1 MAFHAT
7 RRPGGDAAGVFLAAG
22 TADANLNRR
31 IAFVSSRA
39 PPADSDAV
47 SNDEDEDDVII
58 NALVD
63 SIASARAAGTSFPRA
78 FSKFV
83 SESSTP
89 IDAVADRIAAS
100 RRAFDRARGL
110 VDTARRDGSRLAR
123 RDGSRLASRRR
134 DVRMNEDSIRF
145 VVTRWRPRAGEARAR
160 PRRAR
165 PRWTF

>member
-7 RRPGGDAAGVFLAAG
+7 RRPGLGGDAAGVFLAAG
-22 TADANLNRR
+22 TADATRNRR

-58 NALVD
+58 NALAD
-63 SIASARAAGTSFPRA
+63 SIASARAAGTPYPRA
-78 FSKFV
+78 FSTLV

-100 RRAFDRARGL
+100 RLAFDRARGL
-110 VDTARRDGSRLAR
+110 AATVR
-123 RDGSRLASRRR
+123 RDGSRLASRR
-134 DVRMNEDSIRF
+134 I
-145 VVTRWRPRAGEARAR
+145 EARVASSR
-160 PRRAR
+160 CADK
-165 PRWTF
+165 

>member
-7 RRPGGDAAGVFLAAG
+7 RRPGFGGDAAGVFLAAG

-31 IAFVSSRA
+31 IAFVSSRN

-58 NALVD
+58 NRLVD
-63 SIASARAAGTSFPRA
+63 SIASARAAGTPFPRA

-110 VDTARRDGSRLAR
+110 VDIAR
-123 RDGSRLASRRR
+123 RDGSRLASRR
-134 DVRMNEDSIRF
+134 I
-145 VVTRWRPRAGEARAR
+145 EARVASS
-160 PRRAR
+160 
-165 PRWTF
+165 

>member
-7 RRPGGDAAGVFLAAG
+7 RRPGLGGDAAGVFLAAG

-31 IAFVSSRA
+31 IAFVSSRN

-47 SNDEDEDDVII
+47 SNDEDEDAVII
-58 NALVD
+58 NGLVD

-110 VDTARRDGSRLAR
+110 VDTARRDGSRLA
-123 RDGSRLASRRR
+123 SRRR

-145 VVTRWRPRAGEARAR
+145 VVTRWRPRAGEARPR